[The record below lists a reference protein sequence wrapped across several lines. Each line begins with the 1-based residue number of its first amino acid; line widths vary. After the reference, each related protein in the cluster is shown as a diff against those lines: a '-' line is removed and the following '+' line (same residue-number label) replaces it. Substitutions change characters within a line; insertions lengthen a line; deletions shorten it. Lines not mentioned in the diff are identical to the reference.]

1 MKEVFCKH
9 LMQERNTQ
17 ADLASTEY
25 SLARITREIPEV
37 EDSDESK
44 IIAMIGGL
52 PTQNNS
58 DDEYVIP

>member
-1 MKEVFCKH
+1 
-9 LMQERNTQ
+9 MQERNTQ

-37 EDSDESK
+37 EDSDEGK

-58 DDEYVIP
+58 DNEYVIP